1 MRKEEINQLK
11 DEEINSLLTL
21 LEERFHSN
29 RNRHEGLSWDDI
41 LNRLLLNMEALS
53 SLDKMERTGG
63 EPDVVKYDKD
73 TDTYIFMD
81 CSKETP
87 VGRRSICYDRKAL
100 DARKQN
106 KPDNSAMDMANEI
119 GISLL
124 TEEEYRYLQTLGD
137 FDLKTSSWLKT
148 PESIRNLG
156 GALFGD
162 KRYDTVFIYH
172 NGADSYYAVRG
183 FRGLLKVK

>member
-1 MRKEEINQLK
+1 MEEKNQVI
-11 DEEINSLLTL
+11 DETYTLLAL

-29 RNRHEGLSWDDI
+29 MNRHEGLSWVD
-41 LNRLLLNMEALS
+41 LKNRLLLNKEALA
-53 SLDKMERTGG
+53 SLDKMEKSGG
-63 EPDVVKYDKD
+63 EPDVVKYDRD
-73 TDTYIFMD
+73 TDAYIFMD

-106 KPDNSAMDMANEI
+106 KPDNSAVDMANEI
-119 GISLL
+119 GITLL

-137 FDLKTSSWLKT
+137 YDLKTSSWLKT
-148 PESIRNLG
+148 PDSIRKLG

-183 FRGLLKVK
+183 FRGVLRVK